1 MKKQLGVFSGKCL
14 IGVCG
19 TETTLID
26 YKGETLKIGDIVVV
40 KYNEKDW
47 GTHSDFITVVC
58 NNDFI
63 SYSGHKEKYK
73 KDIPTDSFVMGIADI
88 SITKEGL
95 AYENEEGELESGWI
109 ITKLKGYED
118 CVEGEHWKGYGINY
132 RDISDLEI
140 LPESEIGKIK
150 VGF

>member
-1 MKKQLGVFSGKCL
+1 MKKQLGVFSGDCL
-14 IGVCG
+14 IGICG

-26 YKGETLKIGDIVVV
+26 YKGEELKIGDIVVV
-40 KYNEKDW
+40 KYNEKDL
-47 GTHSDFITVVC
+47 GTHSDFITIVC

-63 SYSGHKEKYK
+63 NYSGHTEKYR
-73 KDIPTDSFVMGIADI
+73 KDIPTESFVMGIADV

-95 AYENEEGELESGWI
+95 AYNNEEGELESGWI
-109 ITKLKGYED
+109 IAKLKGYEE

-150 VGF
+150 IRF

>member
-1 MKKQLGVFSGKCL
+1 MWVW
-14 IGVCG
+14 G
-19 TETTLID
+19 TETTLIY

-40 KYNEKDW
+40 KYTEKDW

-63 SYSGHKEKYK
+63 NYRGHKEKYR
-73 KDIPTDSFVMGIADI
+73 KDIPTDSFVMGIADV

-95 AYENEEGELESGWI
+95 AFENEEGELESGWS

-132 RDISDLEI
+132 RDISDLDI
-140 LPESEIGKIK
+140 LPEIDIGKTK
-150 VGF
+150 TGF